1 MKSKC
6 TEAQFKILYRSAQ
19 PVSTNVSNISLRTT
33 KAAKFE
39 ELLNVME
46 SMLSHSKVLLRS
58 ATALSGSLIKCQAPP
73 ETLRLETDSTLLDT
87 DEECS
92 LQDLNALLEP
102 CGLVAPRRNCRKDTM
117 QAEESSSSLA
127 VGPSLSPPPFRH
139 LFTSRQISPQI
150 SPRDLTSSGAPTN
163 NISALTSAAKRG
175 ISAVYSNLSSPA
187 RLPTPGFFHSALSDR
202 NLRTPSIASPFW

>member
-6 TEAQFKILYRSAQ
+6 TKVQFKIQSI
-19 PVSTNVSNISLRTT
+19 STNVSNISLRTT
-33 KAAKFE
+33 KAAMFE

-58 ATALSGSLIKCQAPP
+58 ATALSGSLIQCQAPA

-92 LQDLNALLEP
+92 LHDLNALLEP
-102 CGLVAPRRNCRKDTM
+102 CGLVAPRQNCRKDTM

-127 VGPSLSPPPFRH
+127 VGPSLSPLPFRH
-139 LFTSRQISPQI
+139 LFTSRQS
-150 SPRDLTSSGAPTN
+150 SPRDLTSSGSLTN
-163 NISALTSAAKRG
+163 NISGLTSAAKRG
-175 ISAVYSNLSSPA
+175 VSAVYSNLSSPA
-187 RLPTPGFFHSALSDR
+187 RLPTPGFFHSALSDT
-202 NLRTPSIASPFW
+202 NLCTPSIASPFW

>member
-1 MKSKC
+1 MKIKC
-6 TEAQFKILYRSAQ
+6 TKAQFKILYRSAQ
-19 PVSTNVSNISLRTT
+19 PLSTDVSDISLRTT
-33 KAAKFE
+33 KAATFE

-46 SMLSHSKVLLRS
+46 STLSHSKVLLRS
-58 ATALSGSLIKCQAPP
+58 ATALSGSLIQCQAPP
-73 ETLRLETDSTLLDT
+73 ETLRLETDSTLLET

-102 CGLVAPRRNCRKDTM
+102 CGLVAPHRNCHRDTM

-127 VGPSLSPPPFRH
+127 VGPYLSPPPFRH
-139 LFTSRQISPQI
+139 LFTSRQI

-163 NISALTSAAKRG
+163 NISALTSAAKRD

-187 RLPTPGFFHSALSDR
+187 RLPTPGFFHSALSDT

>member
-73 ETLRLETDSTLLDT
+73 ETLRLETNSTLLDT
-87 DEECS
+87 EEECS

-139 LFTSRQISPQI
+139 VFTSRQISP
-150 SPRDLTSSGAPTN
+150 RDLTGSGAPTN

-187 RLPTPGFFHSALSDR
+187 RLSTPGFFHSALSDS